1 MKISRWDVFT
11 GITGVIANP
20 LFAAAVFQEVN
31 LIIERGENGVDI
43 HSNGVANSL
52 NGATD
57 KKASD
62 KRLQN
67 LIL

>member
-1 MKISRWDVFT
+1 MKVSRCDVFA
-11 GITGVIANP
+11 GIIGVITNP

-43 HSNGVANSL
+43 HSNGATNSI

-57 KKASD
+57 KKASN
-62 KRLQN
+62 K
-67 LIL
+67 